1 MNTWLYLTPE
11 GLPHA
16 SIDWP
21 ACFWSATGQR
31 QFMPLSQ
38 AAQALSGR
46 AIDLLLPMELCSWVS
61 TAPWPSRRQPGAQA
75 IAYAVEDQLAD
86 ALENVHLGIGARGK
100 DGCYPVMVIDRAR
113 FAAVLQL
120 LAEAGIK
127 VRSVYVDAD
136 VLPGDEPIA
145 VRWFGRWLVGGGM
158 PARVALSDDAISLHK
173 PLLPADT
180 RWLDERPDAVAIDPC
195 LAMRRSHAINLL
207 QGDFAARTHRLPWRS
222 SGSVLLVLLL
232 LTWGASV
239 MRIDFLEG
247 EISRL
252 HGQNEQRFRALYPDQ
267 TRIVDLAAQ
276 LKGLQSQ
283 AVEPQR
289 TRIVG
294 LVSLIEHIIGASHV
308 DVRRIEFRAGDGWKI
323 QLSSNSFAELEQ
335 LRERGRQQGMPIRLE
350 SASKERDRVHATLTM
365 EDNT

>member
-1 MNTWLYLTPE
+1 MNTWLYLTTE

-21 ACFWSATGQR
+21 ACCWSATGQR

-46 AIDLLLPMELCSWVS
+46 AIDLILPMELCSWVR
-61 TAPWPSRRQPGAQA
+61 TEPWPSRRQPGAQA

-100 DGCYPVMVIDRAR
+100 DGRYPVMVIDRAR
-113 FAAVLQL
+113 FASVLEL
-120 LAEAGIK
+120 LAQVGIK
-127 VRSVYVDAD
+127 VRSVFVDAD
-136 VLPGDEPIA
+136 VLPGAEPMA
-145 VRWFGRWLVGGGM
+145 VRWFGRWLIGGGQ
-158 PARVALSDDAISLHK
+158 PARVAFSDEGISLHK

-180 RWLDERPDAVAIDPC
+180 RWIDERHEAVAIDPS
-195 LAMRRSHAINLL
+195 LTLHRSQAINLL
-207 QGDFAARTHRLPWRS
+207 QGDFAVRNRRLPWRF
-222 SGSVLLVLLL
+222 GGGVLLVLLL

-247 EISRL
+247 EIRRL
-252 HGQNEQRFRALYPDQ
+252 HGDNEQRFRTLYPDQ

-283 AVEPQR
+283 TVEPQR

-294 LVSLIEHIIGASHV
+294 LVSLIEQTIGASPV
-308 DVRRIEFRAGDGWKI
+308 DVRRIEFRAGEGWRI
-323 QLSSNSFAELEQ
+323 QLTSNSFAELEQ
-335 LRERGRQQGMPIRLE
+335 LRERGRQQGMPIRLD
-350 SASKERDRVHATLTM
+350 SASKERDRVLATLTL
-365 EDNT
+365 EDKT